1 MKNLVTQIL
10 MLLFTRE
17 ITREIYVYYLHVVYV
32 KRWKSSPS
40 RGISLYPLTFSSN
53 LKQKRKYYLYQF
65 RESPCTKTEE
75 ERREERGRERVER
88 RRNGTRRLPRIAFR
102 ILRALHTI
110 TMYVQFDFVSLAYQ
124 LVLINGARSFSTL

>member
-75 ERREERGRERVER
+75 ERREERGRERERERELSAVETVHEDYLGSR
-88 RRNGTRRLPRIAFR
+88 
-102 ILRALHTI
+102 
-110 TMYVQFDFVSLAYQ
+110 FVSYAHCTLSRCTSS
-124 LVLINGARSFSTL
+124 LILCRSHISWF